1 MAGELVLIVE
11 DNEKNLKLV
20 RDLLQFKGYRTLEAG
35 TAGEGIRLAG
45 EHRPDLILM
54 DIQLPDLD
62 GEAALRHLRN
72 EPSTAG
78 IPVVALT
85 AHAMSGDRERLLEA
99 GFAGYL
105 AKPIDV
111 RQFPDQ
117 IREFCDSARPRL

>member
-1 MAGELVLIVE
+1 MAGELILIVE

-20 RDLLQFKGYRTLEAG
+20 RDLLQVKGYRTLEAG

-62 GEAALRHLRN
+62 GETALRRLRA
-72 EPSTAG
+72 EPRTAG
-78 IPVVALT
+78 LPVLALT
-85 AHAMSGDRERLLEA
+85 AQVMAGDRERLLGA

-105 AKPIDV
+105 AKPISIKDFPEQV
-111 RQFPDQ
+111 RH
-117 IREFCDSARPRL
+117 FCDRTRPTG